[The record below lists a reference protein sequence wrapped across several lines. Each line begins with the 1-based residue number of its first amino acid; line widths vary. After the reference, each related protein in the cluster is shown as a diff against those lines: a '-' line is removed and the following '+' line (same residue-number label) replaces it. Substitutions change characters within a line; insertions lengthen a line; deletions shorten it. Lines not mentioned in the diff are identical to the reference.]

1 VKRWLV
7 VLAACGAAP
16 KPPAPVP
23 LVATAPIDV
32 QASAVV
38 EQGDALYVLAGHV
51 AMIVRGGIVAARAEF
66 PRRWVAG
73 ASIPAPDGDGR
84 WAIAVD
90 EDGVPWHLTLSGERD
105 AIADR
110 FGLAGAKINAIA
122 ASGSTFAVDLGE
134 AIAYS
139 TDGKQLQRAV
149 TGRTAALAVARGT
162 LARVATGTKG
172 IPDHLEVWD
181 LAHGT
186 RVMYAVAPK
195 GVAFLDADSDHPR
208 LVATTMDKLWVETNG
223 QLVPQDMPTVPA
235 ALVARG
241 TRAWLSS
248 GLGQLFVLDGDRVLP
263 ARSEAHRAVV
273 LAASTTGDAWVT
285 TDRGLVRYSRTAT
298 DSAWDTQ
305 VAPVFQRV
313 CSHCHLPGGE
323 AGIDLS
329 TAASWT
335 ADLAEIRHRVLET
348 RTMPPAGTDL
358 SDADRAALEHYLAR
372 H

>member
-1 VKRWLV
+1 
-7 VLAACGAAP
+7 
-16 KPPAPVP
+16 
-23 LVATAPIDV
+23 
-32 QASAVV
+32 
-38 EQGDALYVLAGHV
+38 
-51 AMIVRGGIVAARAEF
+51 VR
-66 PRRWVAG
+66 G
-73 ASIPAPDGDGR
+73 ASIAAPDGDGR
-84 WAIAVD
+84 GVIAID

-105 AIADR
+105 AVADR
-110 FGLAGAKINAIA
+110 FGLAGAKIIDIA

-149 TGRTAALAVARGT
+149 TGRSHDLAVARGT

-172 IPDHLEVWD
+172 IPDHLERWD

-186 RVMYAVAPK
+186 RVMYAIAPT

-208 LVATTMDKLWVETNG
+208 LVAATMDTLWVETDG
-223 QLVPQDMPTVPA
+223 KLVPHAMPNVPA

-248 GLGQLFVLDGDRVLP
+248 GLGQLWVLDGERVVP
-263 ARSEAHRAVV
+263 ARSDAHRAVV

-285 TDRGLVRYSRTAT
+285 TERGLVRYSRVAT
-298 DSAWDTQ
+298 DSAWDSQ

-313 CSHCHLPGGE
+313 CSHCHLPGGS
-323 AGIDLS
+323 ADIDLS
-329 TAASWT
+329 TVAAWRGNR
-335 ADLAEIRHRVLET
+335 AEIIRRVLVT

-358 SDADRAALEHYLAR
+358 GDGERRALETWLR
-372 H
+372 P